1 MSEKLTVQRVDE
13 FHDVLLEMFQ
23 QVNLAGMAC
32 GDEPMNGSLIAID
45 MNGLSLWGRYDF
57 GQRKERE
64 WTWAHFVHDPERDR
78 AELRDCLRA
87 IIAEAGEAGE
97 GLRVVEGE
105 PEKPT
110 TDATVILRPTGEVD
124 VYSLHGGGHEGEWV
138 KWMPSREF
146 AICYP
151 GGKTWTAER
160 LVLFDSQTVLADGDE
175 CEDITAYLAAIPGD
189 WRLEGE

>member
-1 MSEKLTVQRVDE
+1 MGEKLTREEWEAYIALHRRVIELAQVGHHEDCFLVPVLTRTPTISVYTPGGVFAGRVD
-13 FHDVLLEMFQ
+13 
-23 QVNLAGMAC
+23 MARV
-32 GDEPMNGSLIAID
+32 I
-45 MNGLSLWGRYDF
+45 
-57 GQRKERE
+57 
-64 WTWAHFVHDPERDR
+64 HDPERDR
-78 AELRDCLRA
+78 ANLIARLETT
-87 IIAEAGEAGE
+87 IAEAGPAGE